1 MINAGYG
8 FVAGNANDMYAEFC
22 YSSNRAD
29 LRPGMAVAVSTH
41 PHTSAGRIY
50 GHIGMYVGDG
60 TVMDNIGYIRS
71 ISLDEWISYYG
82 ETVPVRWG
90 WLNGI
95 VLS

>member
-1 MINAGYG
+1 
-8 FVAGNANDMYAEFC
+8 
-22 YSSNRAD
+22 
-29 LRPGMAVAVSTH
+29 
-41 PHTSAGRIY
+41 
-50 GHIGMYVGDG
+50 MYVGDG